1 MKRALILTA
10 VLTPWLAACAHNA
23 PMPKADT
30 RLPAAFEAPKAPAA
44 PAQVLDKWWE
54 SYNDAQLNALVEEA
68 LANSFD
74 QRDALARLEQ
84 AAATKREIYAEALP
98 NGNIS
103 ASAGR
108 SKTEILSGLPG
119 GFVAPGATT
128 NLSASFNVSWE
139 ADLFG
144 RVAQGHKFAK
154 ADLRAAEFTY
164 EATRVA
170 LAANV
175 AQSLFQARGLAIQLQ
190 DAEETV
196 RIDEELRRVADIR
209 VSHGLSPSGDL
220 DQAEANLG
228 AARAQEESLRAQL
241 TTARRTLLLLVGR
254 GVDPLESLPVPASVG
269 TPPPVPSVIPGELLA
284 RRPDVR
290 SAEFQVVSRAAQL
303 KIAKLQLFPTIT
315 LQPGATIAKTIGA
328 GGYSSFFWNLAAGV
342 TVPILDRPKL
352 IAQID
357 QQHALAEQIVI
368 AYERAVQTAYSEVEN
383 ALVLLDSDG
392 KRVAILTAAEKRAQ
406 SAYEKTRIG
415 YARGLNDLQTA
426 LVAENTWRSIHSQM
440 TAAQSTLMER
450 SVQTFKA
457 LGGGWTPE
465 APAKSAPV
473 EVLAGRGKSK

>member
-10 VLTPWLAACAHNA
+10 VLTPWLAACASNA
-23 PMPKADT
+23 TMPQADT
-30 RLPAAFEAPKAPAA
+30 RLPAAYEAPKAPAA
-44 PAQVLDKWWE
+44 APQVLDKWWE
-54 SYNDAQLNALVEEA
+54 SYNDPQLNQLVEQA

-74 QRDALARLEQ
+74 QRDALAKLAQ
-84 AAATKREIYAEALP
+84 AAAVKREIYAQALP
-98 NGNIS
+98 SGNVS

-108 SKTEILSGLPG
+108 SRTKILDGAPG
-119 GFVAPGATT
+119 GFVAPGPTT
-128 NLSASFNVSWE
+128 NLSASFDVSWE

-164 EATRVA
+164 EATRIA

-175 AQSLFQARGLAIQLQ
+175 AQSLFQARGLAIQLK

-228 AARAQEESLRAQL
+228 AAQAQQESLRAQL

-269 TPPPVPSVIPGELLA
+269 SPPPIPDLIPGELLA

-290 SAEFQVVSRAAQL
+290 AAENQVLSRAAQL
-303 KIAKLQLFPTIT
+303 KIAKLQLFPTIN
-315 LQPGATIAKTIGA
+315 LQPGATISKTIGDF
-328 GGYSSFFWNLAAGV
+328 GYTSLFWNLASGV
-342 TVPILDRPKL
+342 TVPVLDRPKL
-352 IAQID
+352 IAQIHE
-357 QQHALAEQIVI
+357 QHALAEQIVI

-392 KRVAILTAAEKRAQ
+392 KRVAILTAAERRAE
-406 SAYEKTRIG
+406 SAYEKSRIG

-426 LVAENTWRSIHSQM
+426 LVAENTWRTIHSQM

-450 SVQTFKA
+450 SVQAFKA
-457 LGGGWTPE
+457 LGGGWSPE
-465 APAKSAPV
+465 APAKSAPAA
-473 EVLAGRGKSK
+473 VLAGQG